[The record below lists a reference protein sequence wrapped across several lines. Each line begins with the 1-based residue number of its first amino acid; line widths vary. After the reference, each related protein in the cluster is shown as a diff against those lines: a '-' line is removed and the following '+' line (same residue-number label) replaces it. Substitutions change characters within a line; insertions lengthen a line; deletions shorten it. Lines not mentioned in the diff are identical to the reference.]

1 MSAMRCKI
9 IICGTQSQSMAA
21 TVCEL
26 ADEMSENK
34 ALSRKVVKVQD
45 DYIKKMNKLL
55 AELTK

>member
-9 IICGTQSQSMAA
+9 IICGTQSQSMAS